1 MDIIIK
7 PVITEK
13 MTEMGE
19 SLNRYG
25 FIVNRKANKLQ
36 IKKAIEDLYG
46 VDVVSVNT
54 MTYRG
59 KTKSRF
65 TKTGIISGKAASFK
79 KAIITVAEGETID
92 FYRNTNQRHR
102 VSASRSSAHL
112 TTSLLP
118 HRKKA
123 FWLR

>member
-13 MTEMGE
+13 MTAMGE
-19 SLNRYG
+19 DLNRYG
-25 FIVNRKANKLQ
+25 FIVNKKANKLQ
-36 IKKAIEDLYG
+36 IKKAVEDLYG
-46 VDVVSVNT
+46 VEVVAVNT

-65 TKTGIISGKAASFK
+65 TKTGIISGKTASYK

-92 FYRNTNQRHR
+92 FYSNI
-102 VSASRSSAHL
+102 
-112 TTSLLP
+112 
-118 HRKKA
+118 
-123 FWLR
+123 